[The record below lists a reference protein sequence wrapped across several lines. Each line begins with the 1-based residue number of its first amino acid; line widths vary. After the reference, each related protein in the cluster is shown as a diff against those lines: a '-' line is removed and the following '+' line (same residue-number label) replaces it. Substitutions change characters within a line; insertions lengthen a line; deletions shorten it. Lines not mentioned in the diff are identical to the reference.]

1 MNEATDFYSILGVSR
16 TATTDEIKEAFRFL
30 SHAYHPDK
38 FATEAQRGKAEEQ
51 FKTLNEAYHILSD
64 PAARARYDASR
75 AEYSDPLAAYQP
87 DEEPPPVPVEME
99 VWKQVLRW
107 IAVLPGA
114 LGGATVTFFILNL
127 TRLFTSPDDDGW
139 IGFGGPILAHGA
151 WGWTFVFCAAYIA
164 PRAKITV
171 AIIFAAI
178 CLSGFTLAA
187 LVEVRDQNWWHL
199 VVSIALLVGSIIA
212 AVSISKG
219 EQDVGQQL

>member
-51 FKTLNEAYHILSD
+51 FKQINEAYHILSD
-64 PAARARYDASR
+64 PVARARYDASR
-75 AEYSDPLAAYQP
+75 AEYSDPLVAYQP
-87 DEEPPPVPVEME
+87 DEEPPPVPVEMA

-114 LGGATVTFFILNL
+114 AAGATVVSFILNL
-127 TRLFTSPDDDGW
+127 MAYFPPEDGLGKLLAPIVANGASGW
-139 IGFGGPILAHGA
+139 I
-151 WGWTFVFCAAYIA
+151 FVFSAAYIA

-178 CLSGFTLAA
+178 CLSALTLAA
-187 LVEVRDQNWWHL
+187 FVNVRDQNWWHL
-199 VVSIALLVGSIIA
+199 LRNVALLTGSIIA
-212 AVSISKG
+212 AVSIAKG
-219 EQDVGQQL
+219 EEDVGQRL